1 MIPPSATP
9 RGALGLVTG
18 WGGTQRLPR
27 LIGKAQALQILLTGE
42 RIPATQALT
51 LGLVDE
57 LVASQDLTNTAIQQC
72 EWLAQALIAGDA

>member
-1 MIPPSATP
+1 
-9 RGALGLVTG
+9 LLTG

-27 LIGKAQALQILLTGE
+27 LIGKAQALEILLTGE

-57 LVASQDLTNTAIQQC
+57 LVSSADLIECAARRCTT
-72 EWLAQALIAGDA
+72 LARARGGDLPDAAGTG